1 MNPNSTNYQ
10 HSWEPNVSDL
20 HTAMDYLSTG
30 EPALRVISNFQGNII
45 VQGDINIDT
54 NINIVS
60 MPPVDINSMP
70 EVSVFTDSGNTLAI
84 QGTVTIDNTC
94 LAVENC
100 LGTSLKIEGN
110 VGLISGED
118 PVSPTNPLPVS
129 LGDVC
134 ISVQNCGTDGVL
146 NVSGAITVEGVAVT
160 LQNPFPVDL
169 RNTCIGV
176 ENCEGTILDVNITNT
191 CLEIQNCGEGSLSIS
206 GNVGLLVGGQPLAT
220 GNPIPVDITDTCLKV
235 MNCDGTRLNTNANS
249 IILVNELP
257 VSNLNPLIVAFPE
270 GTCIPVTNCGD
281 GVLSVSGNIT
291 VEGVAVTIENPFP
304 VDLRNTCIGVQ
315 NCEGTILDVNI
326 TNTCLEIQNCGEGS
340 LSIIGQVE
348 LTLDSAPVNISNPLP
363 VTGTVTIDNECLSI
377 QNCGEGSLSVNG
389 IVQIQH
395 GEFPVGLSNPL
406 SVNVMNTCLGVQN
419 CEGTVLQVTGDIV
432 ITTGDSTPI
441 SNENPLP
448 TLLRNTCLNVQN
460 CEGTS
465 LEVKLTD
472 GVNDI
477 GFVLNDNDGQ
487 TANTW
492 SVPVENFN
500 MIWNGETWDRMPGNA
515 VSGVL
520 VNISNSCLS
529 VANCADTVLN
539 VAGDMNLLIN
549 GSEVSADNPVP
560 VTFPGCISIQNC
572 GESTLGIN
580 GTVGLQYDGQ
590 VVSDEHPLPVTG
602 KVQALLGGT
611 NLDAFARL
619 RVSNP
624 FTLFDGA
631 LRYRDDPF
639 KWSESTSGNGLIT
652 FNTDTSTITMTS
664 TGAGTCVR
672 ESKRVFSY
680 QPGKSLLT
688 MATFVMHAPTVG
700 VRQRVG
706 FFGAQNGVYF
716 EANDA
721 TLYMV
726 IRKHTGGSVD
736 DSSEKV
742 SQANWNGD
750 RLNGTGPSGITLNV
764 SKAQIW
770 WCDIE
775 WLGVGS
781 VRCGFII
788 GGEFIVCH
796 TFHHANLLAL
806 VYMTTATLPVRYE
819 LTVVGEGSATM
830 QAICSTV
837 ISEGGYV
844 NRSLPRAVGTSLT
857 GKNLSNTAYVPL
869 VCIRLKSTNLDAV
882 VVPTKFE
889 VYGLQ
894 QAAFAYRII
903 LNPTLTNDSWN
914 SAGTDSSVEY
924 DIAATALAGGTVI
937 DQGVFVGSNK
947 GGSATI
953 TSTEVDFSQQL
964 GRTLAGVSDIW
975 CLAAEATTNN
985 DDAIG
990 VVSWQEHA

>member
-1 MNPNSTNYQ
+1 MPILNPNSTNYV
-10 HSWEPNVSDL
+10 HPFEPNLSDL
-20 HTAMDYLSTG
+20 HVAMDYLSTG
-30 EPALRVISNFQGNII
+30 EPALRVISNFQGNIV
-45 VQGDINIDT
+45 VQGDINIDS
-54 NINIVS
+54 NINVAS
-60 MPPVDINSMP
+60 MPPVEINSLP

-84 QGTVTIDNTC
+84 QGTVYQ
-94 LAVENC
+94 
-100 LGTSLKIEGN
+100 GTSPW
-110 VGLISGED
+110 VISGT
-118 PVSPTNPLPVS
+118 VSVNQP
-129 LGDVC
+129 
-134 ISVQNCGTDGVL
+134 
-146 NVSGAITVEGVAVT
+146 VAVT
-160 LQNPFPVDL
+160 DNNTTLSIDDGGGSITVDGTVTANVTFP
-169 RNTCIGV
+169 TSQ
-176 ENCEGTILDVNITNT
+176 T
-191 CLEIQNCGEGSLSIS
+191 IS
-206 GNVGLLVGGQPLAT
+206 GNVGLLVGGQPLTT

-257 VSNLNPLIVAFPE
+257 VANNNPLPVTLGDDCISIQNCGEGSLSVVGIVKIETGLEGLPVSDSNPLIVTFPE
-270 GTCIPVTNCGD
+270 GACIPVTNCGTD

-291 VEGVAVTIENPFP
+291 VEGVAVTVENPFP

-315 NCEGTILDVNI
+315 NCEGDILDVNI
-326 TNTCLEIQNCGEGS
+326 TNTCLEIQNCGADGVLNVSGNITVEGVAVT
-340 LSIIGQVE
+340 VE
-348 LTLDSAPVNISNPLP
+348 NP
-363 VTGTVTIDNECLSI
+363 
-377 QNCGEGSLSVNG
+377 
-389 IVQIQH
+389 
-395 GEFPVGLSNPL
+395 FPV
-406 SVNVMNTCLGVQN
+406 
-419 CEGTVLQVTGDIV
+419 D
-432 ITTGDSTPI
+432 
-441 SNENPLP
+441 
-448 TLLRNTCLNVQN
+448 LRNTCIGVQN

-492 SVPVENFN
+492 SVPVKNFN
-500 MIWNGETWDRMPGNA
+500 MVWNGESWDRMPGNA

-529 VANCADTVLN
+529 VANCAESVLN

-549 GSEVSADNPVP
+549 GSEVTADNPVP
-560 VTFPGCISIQNC
+560 VTFPDCISIQNC

-602 KVQALLGGT
+602 TFEISDGKVQAVLGGT

-639 KWSESTSGNGLIT
+639 KWSQSTSGGGSSIS
-652 FNTDTSTITMTS
+652 FNTDTSTITMNCL
-664 TGAGTCVR
+664 GAGTCVR

-688 MATFVMHAPTVG
+688 MATFVMMTPTVG
-700 VRQRVG
+700 IRQRVG

-721 TLYMV
+721 VLYMV
-726 IRKHTGGSVD
+726 IRKYTGGIVD
-736 DSSEKV
+736 DNSEKV

-819 LTVVGEGSATM
+819 LTVEEEGIASM

-857 GKNLSNTAYVPL
+857 GKNLSDTVYRPL

-953 TSTEVDFSQQL
+953 TSTEVDFAQQL

-975 CLAAEATTNN
+975 CLAAMATSNN

-990 VVSWQEHA
+990 VVTWQEHA

>member
-1 MNPNSTNYQ
+1 MGILNPNSTGYV
-10 HSWEPNVSDL
+10 HPAEPNLMDL
-20 HTAMDYLSTG
+20 HSAMDYLPTG
-30 EPALRVISNFQGNII
+30 EPALRVISNFQGNIVI
-45 VQGDINIDT
+45 QGGINVSS
-54 NINIVS
+54 NINIA
-60 MPPVDINSMP
+60 SMP
-70 EVSVFTDSGNTLAI
+70 EVSVFTDSSNTLAI

-118 PVSPTNPLPVS
+118 PVSLTNPLPVS
-129 LGDVC
+129 LGNVC

-146 NVSGAITVEGVAVT
+146 NVSG
-160 LQNPFPVDL
+160 
-169 RNTCIGV
+169 
-176 ENCEGTILDVNITNT
+176 
-191 CLEIQNCGEGSLSIS
+191 
-206 GNVGLLVGGQPLAT
+206 
-220 GNPIPVDITDTCLKV
+220 
-235 MNCDGTRLNTNANS
+235 
-249 IILVNELP
+249 
-257 VSNLNPLIVAFPE
+257 
-270 GTCIPVTNCGD
+270 
-281 GVLSVSGNIT
+281 NIT
-291 VEGVAVTIENPFP
+291 VEGVAVTVQNPFP

-315 NCEGTILDVNI
+315 NCEGDILDVNI
-326 TNTCLEIQNCGEGS
+326 TNTCLEIQNC
-340 LSIIGQVE
+340 
-348 LTLDSAPVNISNPLP
+348 
-363 VTGTVTIDNECLSI
+363 
-377 QNCGEGSLSVNG
+377 
-389 IVQIQH
+389 
-395 GEFPVGLSNPL
+395 
-406 SVNVMNTCLGVQN
+406 
-419 CEGTVLQVTGDIV
+419 EGTVLQVNGDVV

-441 SNENPLP
+441 SNDNPLP

-477 GFVLNDNDGQ
+477 GLVLNNNDGQ

-500 MIWNGETWDRMPGNA
+500 MVWNGASWDRMPGNA

-529 VANCADTVLN
+529 V
-539 VAGDMNLLIN
+539 
-549 GSEVSADNPVP
+549 
-560 VTFPGCISIQNC
+560 QNC
-572 GESTLGIN
+572 SETTLGIN
-580 GTVGLQYDGQ
+580 GTVGLQHDGQ
-590 VVSDEHPLPVTG
+590 VVSDIHPLPVTG
-602 KVQALLGGT
+602 TFEIGGT

-639 KWSESTSGNGLIT
+639 KWSQSTSGGGSSIT
-652 FNTDTSTITMTS
+652 FNTDTSTITMNC

-688 MATFVMHAPTVG
+688 MATFVMHTPTVG

-706 FFGAQNGVYF
+706 FFGAQNGVYL

-721 TLYMV
+721 VLYMV
-726 IRKHTGGSVD
+726 IRKYTGGIVD
-736 DSSEKV
+736 DNSEKV

-750 RLNGTGPSGITLNV
+750 KLNGTGPSGITLNV

-788 GGEFIVCH
+788 GGQFIVCH
-796 TFHHANLLAL
+796 TFHHANILSL

-819 LTVVGEGSATM
+819 LTVVEEGIATM

-844 NRSLPRAVGTSLT
+844 NRSLPRAVGTSLI
-857 GKNLSNTAYVPL
+857 GKNLTDTVYRPL
-869 VCIRLKSTNLDAV
+869 VCVRLKSTNLDAV
-882 VVPTKFE
+882 VVPSKFE

-903 LNPTLTNDSWN
+903 LNPTLTNDNWT

-924 DIAATALAGGTVI
+924 DISATALAGGTVI
-937 DQGVFVGSNK
+937 DQGIFVGSNK

-953 TSTEVDFSQQL
+953 TGTEVDFAQQL

-975 CLAAEATTNN
+975 CLAAIATTNN
-985 DDAIG
+985 DDAVG

>member
-1 MNPNSTNYQ
+1 MGVRNPNSTSYVHND
-10 HSWEPNVSDL
+10 EPNIL
-20 HTAMDYLSTG
+20 NIHKAMDYLPTG
-30 EPALRVISNFQGNII
+30 EPALRVISNFQGNI
-45 VQGDINIDT
+45 VVSGGINVAS
-54 NINIVS
+54 NINIAS
-60 MPPVDINSMP
+60 MPPVNINSLP

-84 QGTVTIDNTC
+84 QGTVYQ
-94 LAVENC
+94 
-100 LGTSLKIEGN
+100 GTSPW
-110 VGLISGED
+110 V
-118 PVSPTNPLPVS
+118 
-129 LGDVC
+129 
-134 ISVQNCGTDGVL
+134 
-146 NVSGAITVEGVAVT
+146 
-160 LQNPFPVDL
+160 
-169 RNTCIGV
+169 
-176 ENCEGTILDVNITNT
+176 
-191 CLEIQNCGEGSLSIS
+191 IS

-235 MNCDGTRLNTNANS
+235 MNCDDTRLNTNANS

-257 VSNLNPLIVAFPE
+257 VAGSNPLPVTLGDVCLTVENCE
-270 GTCIPVTNCGD
+270 GTSLKIEGNVGLISGEDPVSLTNPLPVTLGDVCISVQNCGTD
-281 GVLSVSGNIT
+281 GVLNVSGAIT
-291 VEGVAVTIENPFP
+291 VEGVAVTVENPFP
-304 VDLRNTCIGVQ
+304 VDLRNTC
-315 NCEGTILDVNI
+315 
-326 TNTCLEIQNCGEGS
+326 
-340 LSIIGQVE
+340 
-348 LTLDSAPVNISNPLP
+348 
-363 VTGTVTIDNECLSI
+363 
-377 QNCGEGSLSVNG
+377 
-389 IVQIQH
+389 
-395 GEFPVGLSNPL
+395 
-406 SVNVMNTCLGVQN
+406 LG
-419 CEGTVLQVTGDIV
+419 
-432 ITTGDSTPI
+432 
-441 SNENPLP
+441 
-448 TLLRNTCLNVQN
+448 VQN

-477 GFVLNDNDGQ
+477 GFVLNNNDGQ
-487 TANTW
+487 DDNTW
-492 SVPVENFN
+492 SIPVENFN
-500 MIWNGETWDRMPGNA
+500 MVWNGASWDRMPGNSIA
-515 VSGVL
+515 GVS
-520 VNISNSCLS
+520 VNITNGCLS
-529 VANCADTVLN
+529 VANCAESVLN

-549 GSEVSADNPVP
+549 GSEVTADNPVP
-560 VTFPGCISIQNC
+560 VTFPNCVSIQNC

-602 KVQALLGGT
+602 TFEISDGKVQAVLGGT

-639 KWSESTSGNGLIT
+639 KWSQSTSGNGVIT
-652 FNTDTSTITMTS
+652 FNTNTSTITMTS
-664 TGAGTCVR
+664 IGAGTCVR

-688 MATFVMHAPTVG
+688 MATFVMNNPTVG

-726 IRKHTGGSVD
+726 IRKYTGGIVD

-750 RLNGTGPSGITLNV
+750 RLDGTGPSGITLNV

-796 TFHHANLLAL
+796 TFHHANILAL

-819 LTVVGEGSATM
+819 LTVVEEGSASM

-857 GKNLSNTAYVPL
+857 GRNLSDTVYRPL

-882 VVPTKFE
+882 VVPSKFD

-894 QAAFAYRII
+894 QAAFVYRVI
-903 LNPTLTNDSWN
+903 LNPTLTSASWT

-924 DIAATALAGGTVI
+924 DISATDLAGGTVI
-937 DQGVFVGSNK
+937 DQGIFVGSNK
-947 GGSATI
+947 GGSAQVN
-953 TSTEVDFSQQL
+953 STEVDFAQQL

-975 CLAAEATTNN
+975 CLAAIATTNN
-985 DDAIG
+985 DDAVG
-990 VVSWQEHA
+990 VVCWQEHA